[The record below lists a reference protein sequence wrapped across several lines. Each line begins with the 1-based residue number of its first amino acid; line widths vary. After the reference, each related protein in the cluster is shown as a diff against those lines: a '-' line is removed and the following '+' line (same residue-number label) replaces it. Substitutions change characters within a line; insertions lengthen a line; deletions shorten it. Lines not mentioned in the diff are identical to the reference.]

1 MKRTSN
7 RAAVILI
14 TVALLFCAVM
24 QSGCGISTAKDEE
37 ILKDLSARF
46 IAAMSSGDTECVEEL
61 TGRDYSYV
69 FYNEDKAAMVMQI
82 AQKTEI
88 AEYKSIT
95 VDREHNRAK
104 VRLKL
109 SFVDIVDFAR
119 DEGYEMTEEEYFEK
133 IEAYDNF
140 STEFLSISFKLDDD
154 GNWIIDDSAVLRF
167 MKKFDRPYYIKIT
180 TISQED
186 AAAAITGLY
195 PALAEGEFSQDYFTL
210 DMDTMRVFDDGGYD
224 SELLDE
230 AVAEFTK
237 AYIGYIIDNGYTCE
251 ESDQYYGIDN
261 YYEITGKAPSTE
273 AILEYLSSDERV
285 IEGYMATIRAQM
297 GCSYMTDE
305 EIWSSMYAE
314 IYFDLAKQIPDMDGE
329 DYYQY
334 VYIDA
339 ASETPEVILGGDILP
354 FTSYDL
360 TGAGVISDEQAQ
372 ECYVQAVTNLYLAG
386 ELTEEQYEELLEGT
400 DSEGDAA
407 ADYTNADGYIEWQG
421 TEAHQNQAVKVYEY
435 LPDWSDGTLIYGAS
449 DTDENGI
456 YMHYS
461 KEPGWL
467 NTAGYCIDDDGI
479 TIMVTFD
486 KSFAMGTTLEYDWEL
501 GDEDYGETETFT
513 VVENGQNT
521 FEFTLPV
528 DSVPTSGGVE
538 FRLWEQG
545 HSHVIAYVYLIQT

>member
-37 ILKDLSARF
+37 TLKDLSAKF
-46 IAAMSSGDTECVEEL
+46 IEAMMNGDTEGVEEL
-61 TGRDYSYV
+61 TGEDYPYV
-69 FYNEDKAAMVMQI
+69 FYNEDKAEMVMQI

-88 AEYKSIT
+88 AEYKSIKI
-95 VDREHNRAK
+95 DREHNKAR

-109 SFVDIVDFAR
+109 SFINVVDFAR
-119 DEGYEMTEEEYFEK
+119 DEGYEMTIEEYYEK

-140 STEFLSISFKLDDD
+140 STEYLSLTFSLDDD
-154 GNWIIDDSAVLRF
+154 GNWIIDDSAVIRF
-167 MKKFDRPYYIKIT
+167 MKMFDRPYYIKIT

-186 AAAAITGLY
+186 AAAAVTGLY

-210 DMDTMRVFDDGGYD
+210 DMDTMRVFDDGEYD
-224 SELLDE
+224 SDLLDE

-237 AYIGYIIDNGYTCE
+237 AYIGYIVDNGYTCE
-251 ESDQYYGIDN
+251 ESDQYYGVEN

-285 IEGYMATIRAQM
+285 IEGYMATIRAQT
-297 GCSYMTDE
+297 GCSGLSEE

-329 DYYQY
+329 DYYQFAS
-334 VYIDA
+334 IDA

-386 ELTEEQYEELLEGT
+386 ELTEEQYEELLEGA
-400 DSEGDAA
+400 DGEGDAA

-467 NTAGYCIDDDGI
+467 NTAGYCIDEDGV
-479 TIMVTFD
+479 TIMVTYD
-486 KSFAMGTTLEYDWEL
+486 KSFTMGTVLEYDWEYN
-501 GDEDYGETETFT
+501 DVDYGETETFT
-513 VVENGQNT
+513 VEENGQNT

-528 DSVPTSGGVE
+528 DTIPEPGGIE
-538 FRLWEQG
+538 FRLWESG

>member
-1 MKRTSN
+1 
-7 RAAVILI
+7 
-14 TVALLFCAVM
+14 M
-24 QSGCGISTAKDEE
+24 QSGCGIRTAKDEE
-37 ILKDLSARF
+37 ILKALSARF
-46 IAAMSSGDTECVEEL
+46 IAAMSSGDTECVEDL

-140 STEFLSISFKLDDD
+140 STEFLSISFKLDDE

-167 MKKFDRPYYIKIT
+167 MKMFDRPYYIKIT

-186 AAAAITGLY
+186 AAAAVTGLY

-251 ESDQYYGIDN
+251 ESDQYYGVEN

-285 IEGYMATIRAQM
+285 IEGYMATIRAQT
-297 GCSYMTDE
+297 GCSGLSEE

-329 DYYQY
+329 DYYQF
-334 VYIDA
+334 VSIDA

-386 ELTEEQYEELLEGT
+386 ELTEEQYEELLEGA
-400 DSEGDAA
+400 DGEGDAA

-467 NTAGYCIDDDGI
+467 NTAGYCIDEDGV
-479 TIMVTFD
+479 TIMVTYD
-486 KSFAMGTTLEYDWEL
+486 KSFTMGTVLEYDWEYN
-501 GDEDYGETETFT
+501 DKDYGETETFT
-513 VVENGQNT
+513 VEENGRNT

-528 DSVPTSGGVE
+528 DTIPEPGGIE
-538 FRLWEQG
+538 FRLWESG

>member
-37 ILKDLSARF
+37 TLKDLSAKF
-46 IAAMSSGDTECVEEL
+46 IEAMMNGDTEGVEEL
-61 TGRDYSYV
+61 TGTDYPYV
-69 FYNEDKAAMVMQI
+69 FYNEDKAEMVMQI

-88 AEYKSIT
+88 AEYKSIK
-95 VDREHNRAK
+95 VDREHNKAR

-109 SFVDIVDFAR
+109 SFINIVDFAR
-119 DEGYEMTEEEYFEK
+119 DEGYEMTIEEYYEK

-140 STEFLSISFKLDDD
+140 STEYLSLTFSLDDD
-154 GNWIIDDSAVLRF
+154 GNWIIDDSAVIRF
-167 MKKFDRPYYIKIT
+167 MKMFDRPYYIKIR

-186 AAAAITGLY
+186 AAAAVTGLY
-195 PALAEGEFSQDYFTL
+195 PALAEGEFSQNYFTL
-210 DMDTMRVFDDGGYD
+210 DMDTMRVFDDGEYD
-224 SELLDE
+224 SDLLDE

-237 AYIGYIIDNGYTCE
+237 AYIGYIVDNGYTCE
-251 ESDQYYGIDN
+251 ESDQYYGVEN

-285 IEGYMATIRAQM
+285 IEGYMATIRAQT
-297 GCSYMTDE
+297 GCSGLSEE

-329 DYYQY
+329 DYYQFAS
-334 VYIDA
+334 IDA

-386 ELTEEQYEELLEGT
+386 ELTEEQYEELLEGA
-400 DSEGDAA
+400 DGEGDAA

-467 NTAGYCIDDDGI
+467 NTAGYCIDEDGV
-479 TIMVTFD
+479 TIMVTYD
-486 KSFAMGTTLEYDWEL
+486 KSFTMGTVLEYDWEYN
-501 GDEDYGETETFT
+501 DVDYGETETFT
-513 VVENGQNT
+513 VEENGQNT

-528 DSVPTSGGVE
+528 DTIPEPGGVE
-538 FRLWEQG
+538 FRLWEVG